1 MIYDWGNVPK
11 TCRRRMHAA
20 SQCLLAYYCNDNPSV
35 SVCFGPPKASLG
47 FGFSSMQQS
56 VKARS
61 RVFTYSRDP
70 TSLVSSKNPWWQGE
84 LTESVRR
91 ARSRLK
97 GIEGK
102 TSRRATLLSTTIL
115 LESLSWCD
123 LWNPLRAIAVAS
135 PLEQKFS
142 SIEGFQ
148 FSFPAGWVV
157 AYDRSGGRGN
167 GAVAAVGDFSKFLVV
182 TVFRQEIDDGN
193 VEQWDEAVGR
203 KFVLQGPASSQSTL
217 RFTDIKSAMV
227 VKEPSIYEFEYEIE
241 TCMGE
246 IEEGSGGI
254 IRCLASFN
262 GQSIPTIKRHILGR
276 SILKYAANKSVLLT
290 IAAAAP
296 LDVWSDAGAAQTMRA
311 TIDSYRAY

>member
-1 MIYDWGNVPK
+1 
-11 TCRRRMHAA
+11 MHAA
-20 SQCLLAYYCNDNPSV
+20 SQYVQAYHCHDNLSI
-35 SVCFGPPKASLG
+35 SVCLGMGPPKAIVR
-47 FGFSSMQQS
+47 FGVSSMQQS

-61 RVFTYSRDP
+61 RVFTCSRDP
-70 TSLVSSKNPWWQGE
+70 TSLVSSKDPWWQGE
-84 LTESVRR
+84 LSESVRR
-91 ARSRLK
+91 ARSGLK
-97 GIEGK
+97 RFEGK
-102 TSRRATLLSTTIL
+102 TSRRATLLSTAIL
-115 LESLSWCD
+115 IESLSWCD
-123 LWNPLRAIAVAS
+123 LWNPLRAIAIAS
-135 PLEQKFS
+135 PLVLEQNFS

-193 VEQWDEAVGR
+193 VEQLDEAVGR
-203 KFVLQGPASSQSTL
+203 KFVLEGPASSQSTL

-227 VKEPSIYEFEYEIE
+227 VNEPSIYEFEYEIE

-276 SILKYAANKSVLLT
+276 SILKYAESKSVLLT

-296 LDVWSDAGAAQTMRA
+296 LDVWSDAAAAQTMRA
-311 TIDSYRAY
+311 IIGSYRAQ